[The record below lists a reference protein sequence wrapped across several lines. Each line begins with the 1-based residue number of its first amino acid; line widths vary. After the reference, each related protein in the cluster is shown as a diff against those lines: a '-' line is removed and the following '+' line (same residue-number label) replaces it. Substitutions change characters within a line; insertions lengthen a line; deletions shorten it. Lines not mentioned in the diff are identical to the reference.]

1 MLSPHWRHLVVRP
14 ATIAGSYDFFEK
26 TGSMDHFTGHLLA
39 LLRGRCRVLLAFRA
53 TAHCGSGGI
62 WKMTKAVSK
71 SQVFL
76 ARLVV
81 GLMIAFVVGGLL
93 WYGFSAE
100 VRGRLW
106 QNLFERPGGPMVFR
120 FFLQPAMAAIAA
132 WRDGVNDARSGRTPF
147 FAGAL
152 ADPAQ
157 RTVRLN
163 EALVATARIILL
175 GLMMDGIYQAIEFK
189 TFHPAEAVIIAL
201 ALAFVP
207 YLLLR
212 GLIARAARRWVG
224 NSSSGH
230 RQ

>member
-1 MLSPHWRHLVVRP
+1 
-14 ATIAGSYDFFEK
+14 
-26 TGSMDHFTGHLLA
+26 
-39 LLRGRCRVLLAFRA
+39 
-53 TAHCGSGGI
+53 
-62 WKMTKAVSK
+62 MTKAVSK

-81 GLMIAFVVGGLL
+81 VLIVAFIVAGLI

-100 VRGRLW
+100 VRARLW
-106 QNLFERPGGPMVFR
+106 QNLFDRPGGPMLFR
-120 FFLQPAMAAIAA
+120 FFLQPTMAAIAA
-132 WRDGVNDARSGRTPF
+132 WRDGINDARTGRTPF

-175 GLMMDGIYQAIEFK
+175 GLVMDGIYQAIEFK

-212 GLIARAARRWVG
+212 GLFARAARWWFNREG
-224 NSSSGH
+224 DFQ
-230 RQ
+230 R